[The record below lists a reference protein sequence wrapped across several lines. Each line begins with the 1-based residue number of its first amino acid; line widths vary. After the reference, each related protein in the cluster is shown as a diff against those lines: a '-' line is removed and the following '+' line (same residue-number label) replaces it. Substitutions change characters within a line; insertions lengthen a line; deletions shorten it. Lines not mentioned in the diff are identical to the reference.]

1 MFNFKFTVNFFQLKY
16 ILKKKKK
23 KVRKVTFLDSL
34 KILNFS
40 VETIAKTFHLE
51 ISKLELDYN
60 KPREIGHILTDFE
73 KEYIKNDVLIVA
85 EALKILFDENLTKMT
100 QASNAMYDYKN
111 IVKQNKFEHYFPKL
125 DLEVDEY
132 IRESYRRWIYVFK
145 SDFFF
150 FLSQKRY
157 NT

>member
-1 MFNFKFTVNFFQLKY
+1 MKY
-16 ILKKKKK
+16 ILKCGNK
-23 KVRKVTFLDSL
+23 KVKKVTFLDSL

-51 ISKLELDYN
+51 ISKLKLDYE

-85 EALKILFDENLTKMT
+85 QALKILFDENLTKMT

-111 IVKQNKFEHYFPKL
+111 IIKQNKFEHYFPQL

-132 IRESYRRWIYVFK
+132 IRESYRRRIYLFK
-145 SDFFF
+145 PNFCRKR
-150 FLSQKRY
+150 SQK
-157 NT
+157 TE